1 MTDLTTQTPA
11 QIDAILNELGFQRAK
26 LISHADSLR
35 SSAHHAR
42 TGHHPDPARAARL
55 DAQAD
60 DYLPKIAA
68 ITEQMR
74 PYNDEYDR
82 RGGWTRAF
90 LVQNTGGH
98 VHSGMDCATCWPT
111 TRYAWLTDY
120 SGRDEE
126 EIVSAASELA
136 CTTCYPSAP
145 TEVLSRVGEI
155 RRPTDLERE
164 QRAAEKAAKNAA
176 AAAAAVTDPD
186 TGKTLYKTERAATN
200 AIATALG
207 DLHWYGDDHPSAD
220 EWRRTVDAAIAAL
233 AAKHDRTAEAIMA
246 ECRERADKKFA
257 STARKTLREL
267 KRQRG
272 DDINVADLMPGLQT
286 WIAQNGI
293 PA

>member
-1 MTDLTTQTPA
+1 MTDLTAQTPA

-35 SSAHHAR
+35 SSARHAR
-42 TGHHPDPARAARL
+42 TGRHPDPARAARL

-60 DYLPKIAA
+60 DYAPKIAA

-98 VHSGMDCATCWPT
+98 VHSSMGCATCWPT

-120 SGRDEE
+120 SGHNEDQ
-126 EIVSAASELA
+126 IVYAAGELA

-145 TEVLSRVGEI
+145 TEVLARVGEI
-155 RRPTDLERE
+155 RRPTDLQRE
-164 QRAAEKAAKNAA
+164 QRAAEKATKATA

-220 EWRRTVDAAIAAL
+220 EWRRTVNAAVAAL
-233 AAKHDRTAEAIMA
+233 AAKHDRTPEAIMA

-272 DDINVADLMPGLQT
+272 GDINVADLMPGLQT

>member
-1 MTDLTTQTPA
+1 MTDLTTQPPA

-42 TGHHPDPARAARL
+42 TGRHPDPARAARL

-60 DYLPKIAA
+60 DYAPKIAA

-74 PYNDEYDR
+74 PYNYEYDR

-98 VHSGMDCATCWPT
+98 VHSSMGCSTCFPS
-111 TRYAWLTDY
+111 TRYAWLTEY
-120 SGRDEE
+120 SGHDEDQ
-126 EIVSAASELA
+126 IVYAAGELA
-136 CTTCYPSAP
+136 CTVCYPTAP
-145 TEVLSRVGEI
+145 VEVLTRTGEI

-164 QRAAEKAAKNAA
+164 QRAAEKATKNAA
-176 AAAAAVTDPD
+176 ATAAAVNDPD
-186 TGKTLYKTERAATN
+186 TGKTLYKTDRAATN
-200 AIATALG
+200 AIATTLG

-220 EWRRTVDAAIAAL
+220 EWRRTVDAAVAAR
-233 AAKHDRTAEAIMA
+233 AAKHDRTPEAIMA

-272 DDINVADLMPGLQT
+272 GDINVEDLMPGLQT

>member
-11 QIDAILNELGFQRAK
+11 QIDAILNELGFHRAK

-42 TGHHPDPARAARL
+42 TGRHPDPARAARL
-55 DAQAD
+55 DGQAD
-60 DYLPKIAA
+60 DYAPKIAA

-74 PYNDEYDR
+74 PYSDEYDR

-98 VHSGMDCATCWPT
+98 VHSSMRCSTCFPS
-111 TRYAWLTDY
+111 TRYAWLTEY
-120 SGRDEE
+120 SGHHEDQ
-126 EIVSAASELA
+126 IVYAAGELA
-136 CTTCYPSAP
+136 CTVCYPSAP
-145 TEVLSRVGEI
+145 VEVLTRTGEI

-164 QRAAEKAAKNAA
+164 QRAAEKATKNAA
-176 AAAAAVTDPD
+176 ATAAAITDPD
-186 TGKTLYKTERAATN
+186 TGKTLYKTELAATN

-207 DLHWYGDDHPSAD
+207 DLHWYGDDHPSAA
-220 EWRRTVDAAIAAL
+220 EWRRTVDTAVAAL
-233 AAKHDRTAEAIMA
+233 AAKHDRTPEAIMA

-272 DDINVADLMPGLQT
+272 GDINVEDLMPGLQT